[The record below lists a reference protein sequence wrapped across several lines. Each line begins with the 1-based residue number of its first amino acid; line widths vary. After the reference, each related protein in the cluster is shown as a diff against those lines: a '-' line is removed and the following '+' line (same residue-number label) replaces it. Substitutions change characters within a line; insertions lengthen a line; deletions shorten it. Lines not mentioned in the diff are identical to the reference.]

1 MTTLQKATAVAN
13 GYHGSATRRCNEA
26 KLIVEALDTHE
37 SHDGIAEVRKTLHKV
52 QEARVAAEEAFAADL
67 LKVTRDEEMETW
79 KDRAETVSNTTAE
92 TAVLCLRSIGVTEG
106 KLRAAAACAGQAV
119 AAAAT
124 AAPAAA
130 PGRLVEALKPNLL
143 TINATPIEMQQWK
156 RKLVTYLRRRGG
168 QVHPGHGGQ
177 EGGVGG

>member
-26 KLIVEALDTHE
+26 KLIVEALDNHE
-37 SHDGIAEVRKTLHKV
+37 SHDGIAEVRKALHKV
-52 QEARVAAEEAFAADL
+52 QEAGVAAEEAFAAVL
-67 LKVTRDEEMETW
+67 LKVTRDEEVETW

-92 TAVLCLRSIGVTEG
+92 TAALCLRSIGVAEG
-106 KLRAAAACAGQAV
+106 KLRAAAARAGQ

-124 AAPAAA
+124 AAAAPAAA

-143 TINATPIEMQQWK
+143 TIDATPIEVQQWK
-156 RKLVTYLRRRGG
+156 RKLVTYLRRFSNG
-168 QVHPGHGGQ
+168 
-177 EGGVGG
+177 E